1 MTHAGVCFERRLPR
15 KIRSAKLLGT
25 LDVGHVS
32 LLTFLPCSKKVS
44 RLPGRDPAS
53 CSKQCQLAAS
63 IASHTLVATAELLQS
78 AKIVRASVKRL
89 AKYGFA
95 MLTVLTMPPL
105 DGACTN
111 WLLPA

>member
-1 MTHAGVCFERRLPR
+1 MADIRTVLNGHKESI
-15 KIRSAKLLGT
+15 KIQ
-25 LDVGHVS
+25 H
-32 LLTFLPCSKKVS
+32 
-44 RLPGRDPAS
+44 AS